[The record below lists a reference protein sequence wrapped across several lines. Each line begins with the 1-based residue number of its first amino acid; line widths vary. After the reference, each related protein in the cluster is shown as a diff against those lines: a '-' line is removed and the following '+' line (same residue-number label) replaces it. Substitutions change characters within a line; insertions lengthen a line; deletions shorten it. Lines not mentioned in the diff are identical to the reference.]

1 MKNYR
6 LVPLLPV
13 FSKIFERIIYNA
25 MFKHYLDN
33 DLIYSTQSSFKPA
46 DYCINEFNVITHNIF
61 KGFDDGLEVAFYL
74 ISLRGGSRA
83 AVTSKME
90 CFVIIVN
97 GFQPLTIF
105 TKHSILGIEAALD
118 PPLSS

>member
-1 MKNYR
+1 
-6 LVPLLPV
+6 
-13 FSKIFERIIYNA
+13 

-33 DLIYSTQSSFKPA
+33 DLIYSSQSSFKPA

-74 ISLRGGSRA
+74 ISLRGGSRV
-83 AVTSKME
+83 AVTA
-90 CFVIIVN
+90 VN
-97 GFQPLTIF
+97 SFQPLTIF
-105 TKHSILGIEAALD
+105 TKHSILDVEAD